1 MEELGNELHDLHYGV
16 ERLPNSPVPPREW
29 TAGIAATLRAWDANH
44 WLVDDGDFLFLP
56 SVLGVA
62 EIDMVGS
69 TFVES
74 RYQMRRRLSIHWFLR
89 NGRSPANL
97 QKAFCIKE
105 FGPDEPAAGIPDQDA
120 AWLSH
125 HLKAIRAT
133 NVGSS
138 AGALLV
144 LRQKL

>member
-1 MEELGNELHDLHYGV
+1 MDGGDL
-16 ERLPNSPVPPREW
+16 
-29 TAGIAATLRAWDANH
+29 
-44 WLVDDGDFLFLP
+44 LFP
-56 SVLGVA
+56 SVLDVA

-69 TFVES
+69 TFYGEPAS
-74 RYQMRRRLSIHWFLR
+74 NATEAIDSLISW
-89 NGRSPANL
+89 NSRSPANL
-97 QKAFCIKE
+97 QKVFCVKE
-105 FGPDEPAAGIPDQDA
+105 FGLVEPAAGIPDQDA

-125 HLKAIRAT
+125 HLKAVRAT